1 MKKIAICC
9 MLALLLSGCRGKN
22 TLPAYRVVTGVQ
34 VEFEQNGNALFR
46 TYKEQESIQSVLTY
60 LRLLRPFGPV
70 IPEGEHDL
78 NCRIT
83 LKYSHGPD
91 RVYLQQGYEYLK
103 EGDSDWAQIDDTQ
116 AQLLYPMLLLLPSE
130 G

>member
-1 MKKIAICC
+1 MKKIAVLCV
-9 MLALLLSGCRGKN
+9 LALLLSGCRATGK
-22 TLPAYRVVTGVQ
+22 TPVHRVVTGVQ
-34 VEFEQNGNALFR
+34 VEFQQHGNTLFR

-70 IPEGEHDL
+70 IPEGEQDL

-91 RVYLQQGYEYLK
+91 SIIIQKGYDYLRQDEN
-103 EGDSDWAQIDDTQ
+103 DWEQIDDTQ

>member
-1 MKKIAICC
+1 MKKIAVLCL
-9 MLALLLSGCRGKN
+9 LALLLSGCRAEGKA
-22 TLPAYRVVTGVQ
+22 PVHRVVTGVQ
-34 VEFEQNGNALFR
+34 VEFEQNGNTLFR
-46 TYKEQESIQSVLTY
+46 TYKEQDSIRSVLTY

-70 IPEGEHDL
+70 YPEGEHDL
-78 NCRIT
+78 NCKFT

-91 RVYLQQGYEYLK
+91 SVIVQQGYDYLRR
-103 EGDSDWAQIDDTQ
+103 DDNDWELIDDTQ

>member
-1 MKKIAICC
+1 MKKIAVLCV
-9 MLALLLSGCRGKN
+9 LALLLCGCRPKVQE
-22 TLPAYRVVTGVQ
+22 PVHRVVTGIQ
-34 VEFEQNGNALFR
+34 VEFQQNGNALFR
-46 TYKEQESIQSVLTY
+46 TYNRQESIQSVLTY

-91 RVYLQQGYEYLK
+91 SVIVQQGYDYLRR
-103 EGDSDWAQIDDTQ
+103 DDNDWEQIDDAQ